1 MRAMKKATKRMIAL
15 FLTAIMTLAMAA
27 TSFATMTEPMPAAAT
42 TGKLTVTVNANNSLK
57 GQTINL
63 YKLFNIAVSGDPE
76 KPNYEFTVNTTYA
89 EILKNVLKLD
99 GDVTSAQYYQA
110 ILALKNEDNGVQNF
124 ADELTKAALTNKI
137 EADYTSGKIVDEV
150 ANHVFEAVEYGYYL
164 VYQTGTK
171 EFQSSLVSVAK
182 EAEDI
187 NLKGETPSIEK
198 TADVTSVEIGQIVTY
213 TIKGTIPDTTGYAE
227 YVYKIKDTLTDGL
240 DFVED
245 KDGTLPTGKDYK
257 VSVQI
262 ADGIAE
268 EFTAKLA
275 DDNDRMMTLDLSE
288 WIRVKQDQVGAEFTV
303 TYYAK
308 VNKNAV
314 VDTHNKAELEYGNDP
329 NNTTTTTPSEAKTPT
344 YPLDIEKTD
353 TADNKLAGA
362 TFRLYREE
370 ADATNPEN
378 VDKAI
383 KVEGAAGSY
392 TVAANQAEG
401 TMDMVTVATDVG
413 TGYNLRLNGLAA
425 GTYWLVETE
434 APAGYNKLTAP
445 IKVVITQDGDNEL
458 NWTVESD
465 GHPVDDKI
473 IDIENVSGTLL
484 PETGGMG
491 TVLFTV
497 VAVVMILGVA
507 LSFIRSRKIEE

>member
-27 TSFATMTEPMPAAAT
+27 TSFATMTEPMPAAA

-99 GDVTSAQYYQA
+99 GEVTSAQYYQA
-110 ILALKNEDNGVQNF
+110 ILAMKDKKEELQNF

-137 EADYTSGKIVDEV
+137 EADYTSGKIVDE
-150 ANHVFEAVEYGYYL
+150 ATNYVFEPVEYGYYL

-171 EFQSSLVSVAK
+171 EFQSSLISVAK
-182 EAEDI
+182 ESEDI

-227 YVYKIKDTLTDGL
+227 YVYKINDTLTDGL

-245 KDGTLPTGKDYK
+245 KDGTLLNGKDYN

-262 ADGIAE
+262 DGE
-268 EFTAKLA
+268 NVETHTAKLA
-275 DDNDRMMTLDLSE
+275 EDNDRVMTLDLSE
-288 WIRVKQDQVGAEFTV
+288 WIRGKQDHVGKGFTV

-308 VNKNAV
+308 VNKGAV
-314 VDTHNKAELEYGNDP
+314 VTEKNSASLEYGNDP
-329 NNTTTTTPSEAKTPT
+329 QNTTTTTPSEAQTPT

-353 TADNKLAGA
+353 TANNKLAGA
-362 TFRLYREE
+362 TFRLYRAE

-378 VDKAI
+378 VDNAI

-401 TMDMVTVATDVG
+401 TMDMVTVATEVE

-425 GTYWLVETE
+425 GIYWLVETE

-445 IKVVITQDGDNEL
+445 IKVVITQDGDNKL
-458 NWTVESD
+458 DWTVESD
-465 GHPVDDKI
+465 GQPVDDKI

-507 LSFIRSRKIEE
+507 ISFIRSRKIEE

>member
-27 TSFATMTEPMPAAAT
+27 TSFATMTEPMPAAA

-99 GDVTSAQYYQA
+99 GEVTSAQYYQA
-110 ILALKNEDNGVQNF
+110 ILAMKDKKEELQNF

-137 EADYTSGKIVDEV
+137 EADYTSGKIVDE
-150 ANHVFEAVEYGYYL
+150 ATNYVFEPVEYGYYL

-171 EFQSSLVSVAK
+171 EFQSSLISVAK
-182 EAEDI
+182 ESEDI

-227 YVYKIKDTLTDGL
+227 YVYKINDTLTDGL

-245 KDGTLPTGKDYK
+245 ENGTLPNEKNYK
-257 VSVQI
+257 VSVQV
-262 ADGIAE
+262 ADGE
-268 EFTAKLA
+268 VEVHTAKL
-275 DDNDRMMTLDLSE
+275 DENNDRMMTLDLSE
-288 WIRVKQDQVGAEFTV
+288 WIRGKQDQVGAEFTV

-314 VDTHNKAELEYGNDP
+314 VDTHNKAELEYGNNPQD
-329 NNTTTTTPSEAKTPT
+329 TTTTTPSIAETPT
-344 YPLDIEKTD
+344 YPLDIKKTD
-353 TADNKLAGA
+353 TAGNKLAGA
-362 TFRLYREE
+362 TFRLYKTE
-370 ADATNPEN
+370 DAASMAG
-378 VDKAI
+378 DDAI
-383 KVEGAAGSY
+383 KVEGDAGSY

-401 TMDMVTVATDVG
+401 TMDMVTVATEVG

-425 GTYWLVETE
+425 GTYWLVETA

-445 IKVVITQDGDNEL
+445 IEVVITQNGENKLE
-458 NWTVESD
+458 WTVESA
-465 GHPVDDKI
+465 GQPVVDKI
-473 IDIENVSGTLL
+473 INIENVSGTLL

-507 LSFIRSRKIEE
+507 ISFIRSRKIEE